1 MSDKMRCDVM
11 ALLAGAA
18 VASVLA
24 AAHAQEPATTGATS
38 PHIDIARVKPVD
50 RMSPGLRLSDDI
62 ARVMPVDRMSPGL
75 RLSDDRVDLMQNFS
89 LSSRQG
95 VGGAW
100 QTPVVA
106 PDAFDER
113 YGHW

>member
-1 MSDKMRCDVM
+1 M
-11 ALLAGAA
+11 
-18 VASVLA
+18 
-24 AAHAQEPATTGATS
+24 
-38 PHIDIARVKPVD
+38 ARVKPVD
-50 RMSPGLRLSDDI
+50 RMP
-62 ARVMPVDRMSPGL
+62 PGL
-75 RLSDDRVDLMQNFS
+75 RLSDDRVDLMQDFS

-100 QTPVVA
+100 RTPPYVAA

>member
-1 MSDKMRCDVM
+1 MFDKRRCDVM

-24 AAHAQEPATTGATS
+24 AARAQEPATTGTTS

-50 RMSPGLRLSDDI
+50 RMPR
-62 ARVMPVDRMSPGL
+62 GL
-75 RLSDDRVDLMQNFS
+75 RLSDDRVDLMQDFS

-100 QTPVVA
+100 RTPPYVAA
-106 PDAFDER
+106 PDAFDDR
-113 YGHW
+113 YGQW

>member
-1 MSDKMRCDVM
+1 MPGKRRCDVM

-24 AAHAQEPATTGATS
+24 VARAQEPATTGTTS
-38 PHIDIARVKPVD
+38 PHIDMARVKPVD
-50 RMSPGLRLSDDI
+50 RMAPG
-62 ARVMPVDRMSPGL
+62 
-75 RLSDDRVDLMQNFS
+75 RLSDDRGELVQDLS
-89 LSSRQG
+89 LPSRPG
-95 VGGAW
+95 IGGAW
-100 QTPVVA
+100 QTPPYVAA

>member
-1 MSDKMRCDVM
+1 MFGTRRCVVM

-18 VASVLA
+18 VACVLA
-24 AAHAQEPATTGATS
+24 VARAQEAATTGTTA

-50 RMSPGLRLSDDI
+50 RVPR
-62 ARVMPVDRMSPGL
+62 GL
-75 RLSDDRVDLMQNFS
+75 RLSDDRVDLMQDFN

-100 QTPVVA
+100 QTPPYVAA

>member
-1 MSDKMRCDVM
+1 M

-24 AAHAQEPATTGATS
+24 AARAQEPATTGTTS
-38 PHIDIARVKPVD
+38 PHIDVARVKPVD
-50 RMSPGLRLSDDI
+50 RMP
-62 ARVMPVDRMSPGL
+62 PGL
-75 RLSDDRVDLMQNFS
+75 RLSDDRVDLMQDFS

-95 VGGAW
+95 VGAAW
-100 QTPVVA
+100 RTPPYVAA

-113 YGHW
+113 YGNW

>member
-1 MSDKMRCDVM
+1 MPGTRQCDVM

-18 VASVLA
+18 VASMLA
-24 AAHAQEPATTGATS
+24 VARAQEPATTGTTS
-38 PHIDIARVKPVD
+38 PHIDMARVKPVD
-50 RMSPGLRLSDDI
+50 RMAPG
-62 ARVMPVDRMSPGL
+62 
-75 RLSDDRVDLMQNFS
+75 RLSDDRVDLMQDFS

-95 VGGAW
+95 IGGAW
-100 QTPVVA
+100 QTPPYVAA

>member
-1 MSDKMRCDVM
+1 MFDKRRCDVM

-18 VASVLA
+18 IALPLLA
-24 AAHAQEPATTGATS
+24 ARAQEPATTGTTS

-50 RMSPGLRLSDDI
+50 RMP
-62 ARVMPVDRMSPGL
+62 PGL

-89 LSSRQG
+89 LASRQG
-95 VGGAW
+95 IGGAW
-100 QTPVVA
+100 QTPPYVAA

-113 YGHW
+113 YGQW